1 VESVAGQ
8 ESRVPPDT
16 GKLRGDVLAL
26 LRGASGDLSTPAG
39 GIVRNLLAAAGDDPD
54 LMTQLRDSIIDA
66 GSDLWLAV
74 LRRAVDRGEVSAHAL
89 HPRVAT
95 VAIVLL
101 RNEYVARGTTTVP
114 DGVLEEI
121 VDEVYLPLLR
131 GRG

>member
-1 VESVAGQ
+1 MPRPCRRGVAA
-8 ESRVPPDT
+8 T
-16 GKLRGDVLAL
+16 
-26 LRGASGDLSTPAG
+26 TP
-39 GIVRNLLAAAGDDPD
+39 
-54 LMTQLRDSIIDA
+54 
-66 GSDLWLAV
+66 V